1 MRFKLYV
8 CRKNTC
14 VSSERGSRADSLND
28 IQMYQVGTLSMLI
41 PMEMLETYD
50 VAKYFLISSQHLA
63 LFFFNDDFI
72 ENV

>member
-1 MRFKLYV
+1 MYAGKILV
-8 CRKNTC
+8 CLLSVAAELTP
-14 VSSERGSRADSLND
+14 STTSRCIRWL
-28 IQMYQVGTLSMLI
+28 LSMLI
-41 PMEMLETYD
+41 LMEMFETCD